1 MNWTPSHLQLAH
13 IFDLTMSFPTPTHP
27 SLSPSME
34 AVAVE
39 GPLVFVSTYS
49 DFSSLAHRPSGI
61 ESGTYR
67 RPFESKRWLGSG
79 ISQHANHFVPI
90 PVAIHLRE
98 CDTCFLVAAS

>member
-1 MNWTPSHLQLAH
+1 MSIPTPS
-13 IFDLTMSFPTPTHP
+13 HP

-61 ESGTYR
+61 ESGTCAVSFLRKCEVGYH
-67 RPFESKRWLGSG
+67 KRV
-79 ISQHANHFVPI
+79 HAIRYV
-90 PVAIHLRE
+90 
-98 CDTCFLVAAS
+98 